1 MNRARRERADKD
13 PHLRSS
19 PCRERGR
26 SSEAET
32 RKQSMPPI
40 LILTGFEPFRGE
52 RINPSWEIARGF
64 DGEVIG
70 GLQIKSV
77 RVPVGCAKAARRIT
91 GAIVRYRPRA
101 VIGLGEAGG
110 RPAVSLER
118 IAINLAD
125 ERGALAK
132 SGDPGF
138 TPVVRGGPDAYFSRL
153 PLRAIIRELDRKEI
167 PASVSLT
174 RRRVRMQRADVCGA
188 ASSAAQA
195 RRPGGIHPSAVRGAP
210 GGASSEPAQ
219 HGAHDDGERGAHR
232 DRRDRARRRVRE
244 G

>member
-1 MNRARRERADKD
+1 
-13 PHLRSS
+13 
-19 PCRERGR
+19 
-26 SSEAET
+26 
-32 RKQSMPPI
+32 MPPI

-52 RINPSWEIARGF
+52 RINPSWEVARGF
-64 DGEVIG
+64 DGDVIG

-110 RPAVSLER
+110 RPAISLER

-125 ERGALAK
+125 EHGALSK

-153 PLRAIIRELDRKEI
+153 PLSAIIRELDRMEI
-167 PASVSLT
+167 PASVSLSAGAYACNALMYAALHYL
-174 RRRVRMQRADVCGA
+174 RRKPAIPVGFIHLPYDAR
-188 ASSAAQA
+188 QA
-195 RRPGGIHPSAVRGAP
+195 GRHRSLPTMALAMMEKAVRIAIV
-210 GGASSEPAQ
+210 ET
-219 HGAHDDGERGAHR
+219 
-232 DRRDRARRRVRE
+232 ARSAK
-244 G
+244 